1 MTGCVMTEQESRP
14 AQRLA
19 VLSNFP
25 HSVYRQVLGHD
36 FQLLASELQR
46 FHSMQGRVELSGQ
59 FTVKGPHSTAGRV
72 MSAMFALPKATAET
86 PFKFELDAGS
96 RQATWRRHFP
106 GRLMVSKIR
115 VGAGVLVERFGPI
128 NFHFRL
134 QADQGQ
140 LNMLLQSVTVFGIRA
155 PKFLMP
161 TVMAQETGAHGK
173 LHFCVSAHL
182 PLVGLLAEYRGYL
195 DIEREALPA

>member
-1 MTGCVMTEQESRP
+1 MSEST
-14 AQRLA
+14 
-19 VLSNFP
+19 

-36 FQLLASELQR
+36 FHLLASELQR
-46 FHSMQGRVELSGQ
+46 FHSMQGQVELSGR
-59 FTVKGPHSTAGRV
+59 FTVKGPHSAAGRV
-72 MSAMFALPKATAET
+72 MSAMFALPKTTAET
-86 PFKFELDAGS
+86 PFKFELDAGAA
-96 RQATWRRHFP
+96 QETWRRHFP
-106 GRLMVSKIR
+106 GRLMVSKMR

-155 PKFLMP
+155 PKFMTP
-161 TVMAQETGAHGK
+161 TVMAQETGAQGK
-173 LHFCVSAHL
+173 LHFSVSAHL

-195 DIEREALPA
+195 DIEREGVAA